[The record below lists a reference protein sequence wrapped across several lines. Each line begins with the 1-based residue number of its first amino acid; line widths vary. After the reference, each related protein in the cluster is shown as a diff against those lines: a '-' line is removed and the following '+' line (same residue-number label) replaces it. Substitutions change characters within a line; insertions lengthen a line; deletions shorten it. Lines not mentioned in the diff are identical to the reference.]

1 MLVEVTLDGSLVLD
15 PWSVDVD
22 DDLVLGVWTLD
33 DEDDMDVVFD
43 VELNVLVEDDDVRRF
58 EDDKGKPED
67 NVDAEYLLVLETGV
81 AIFVLVDNLEV
92 PELNEDNESL

>member
-1 MLVEVTLDGSLVLD
+1 MVLD